1 MWAPWAQQRW
11 NISLSLSNP
20 NCSYLKPLF
29 SYFRFTLLHHHQP
42 WHLEATAHNENRV
55 VLCGLCYRKSKDI
68 RKINQNHLL
77 QLQTLV
83 DSRYSLSDAR
93 FQTVLCSGCARI
105 LAAHTKDPE
114 NPERGRKLLKPKYDN
129 LIPPPVHHTRL
140 SVRWQESLSESD
152 TMSPTPLRCCWRST
166 GHCYFLTLP
175 IQLPR

>member
-1 MWAPWAQQRW
+1 MAPR
-11 NISLSLSNP
+11 S
-20 NCSYLKPLF
+20 
-29 SYFRFTLLHHHQP
+29 
-42 WHLEATAHNENRV
+42 HNENRE

-93 FQTVLCSGCARI
+93 FQTVLCAGCARI

-129 LIPPPVHHTRL
+129 LTPPPVHHTRL
-140 SVRWQESLSESD
+140 SVDQFCPCTMCEMARVTIRVGYNVPDSTQMLLEKHWSLLFPD
-152 TMSPTPLRCCWRST
+152 IAYTAPKV
-166 GHCYFLTLP
+166 GHLSGVCVCVMC
-175 IQLPR
+175 ICVCVCVRERERE